1 MNNLVVIRFLP
12 WSDRLGYFL
21 YIYGRILTRNAETS
35 MTNNYQIYVCVFFSR
50 NSFVGYKKISY
61 ICSVNSKLKPW
72 RRTRE
77 FTLFIMYRIFISHS
91 WSYSSDYDKIES
103 FLRQE
108 GIAFYNHSVPK
119 NDPIHTNGT
128 DKQLSDAIEAKVK
141 GCSCVIILA
150 GVYATYSKWINKE
163 IEMAKKYSKPIIAVQ
178 PWGAEHTSNVVKNAA
193 DVIVGWNAKSVANAV
208 RNYAINQSL

>member
-1 MNNLVVIRFLP
+1 M
-12 WSDRLGYFL
+12 
-21 YIYGRILTRNAETS
+21 
-35 MTNNYQIYVCVFFSR
+35 
-50 NSFVGYKKISY
+50 
-61 ICSVNSKLKPW
+61 NSKLKPW

-141 GCSCVIILA
+141 GCSCIIILA

-193 DVIVGWNAKSVANAV
+193 DVIVGWNAKSIANAV
-208 RNYAINQSL
+208 HNYAINQSL